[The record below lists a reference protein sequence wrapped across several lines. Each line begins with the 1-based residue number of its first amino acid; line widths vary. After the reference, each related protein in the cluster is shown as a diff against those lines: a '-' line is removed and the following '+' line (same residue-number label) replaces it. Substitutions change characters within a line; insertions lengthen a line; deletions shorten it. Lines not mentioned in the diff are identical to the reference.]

1 MRSLS
6 RFVGWGGVA
15 LLMLSFATCFGG
27 ADDDFWSILGALG
40 LIAIFLGVFLAVIAN
55 MFSKD

>member
-15 LLMLSFATCFGG
+15 LVMLGIVACFGN
-27 ADDDFWSILGALG
+27 ASDFGTTVGALG
-40 LIAIFLGVFLAVIAN
+40 LIAMFIGAFLGVIAN

>member
-6 RFVGWGGVA
+6 RFVGWGGMA
-15 LLMLSFATCFGG
+15 LLMLSFATCLLGG

-40 LIAIFLGVFLAVIAN
+40 LIAIFLGVFLRE
-55 MFSKD
+55 